1 MKSPARGDFK
11 ELTGIMKRLRAKDGC
26 PWDKKQTHKSITP
39 YLLEEAYEVIE
50 AINNDDTENLK
61 EELGDLLLQ
70 VVFHAQIADDKGKF
84 NIVDVVDA
92 INTKLIGRHPHIFGD
107 KKGLTK
113 DWQVRDFWEKHKKE
127 TKKRDSVIDGVPKAL
142 PALLR
147 SRRLQSKAQSTG
159 FKWKE
164 QSSMVKKVDE
174 ELREVKAALRSKNK
188 KHISEELGDL
198 MFALVTLAYHHKIN
212 PEESLQKA
220 NDKFIKR
227 FKKIEKDLRPGMT
240 EKEMLRLWNT
250 AKGNHK
256 SQITNPK

>member
-1 MKSPARGDFK
+1 MKKSKDHFN
-11 ELTGIMKRLRAKDGC
+11 ELISIMKILRAKDGC

-50 AINNDDTENLK
+50 AINNNDSENLK

-70 VVFHAQIADDKGKF
+70 VVFHAQIASDNNMF
-84 NIVDVVDA
+84 VIEDVIKA
-92 INTKLIGRHPHIFGD
+92 ISNKLIIRHPHVFGD

-113 DWQVRDFWEKHKKE
+113 DWHVRDFWEKQKKE
-127 TKKRDSVIDGVPKAL
+127 SKKRDSVIDGVPKAL

-159 FKWKE
+159 FKWKKQE
-164 QSSMVKKVDE
+164 SILDKVE
-174 ELREVKAALRSKNK
+174 EEFREVKQAIKSKNK

-198 MFALVTLAYHHKIN
+198 MFALVTLAYHNNIN
-212 PEESLQKA
+212 AEASMQKA

-227 FKKIEKDLRPGMT
+227 FKKIEKSLVPGMS
-240 EKEMLRLWNT
+240 EKDMMALWKK
-250 AKGNHK
+250 AKK
-256 SQITNPK
+256 

>member
-1 MKSPARGDFK
+1 MARGDFR

-50 AINNDDTENLK
+50 AINNNDTENLK

-70 VVFHAQIADDKGKF
+70 VVFHAQIADDRGEF
-84 NIVDVVDA
+84 RIDDVIEG
-92 INTKLIGRHPHIFGD
+92 INTKLIVRHPHIFGD

-164 QSSMVKKVDE
+164 QASMLEKVDE
-174 ELREVKAALRSKNK
+174 ELREVKAALRSRNK

-198 MFALVTLAYHHKIN
+198 MFALVTLAYHNKIN
-212 PEESLQKA
+212 PEESLQSA

-227 FKKIEKDLRPGMT
+227 FKKVEKDLKPGMT
-240 EKEMLRLWNT
+240 EKEMIGLWKK
-250 AKGNHK
+250 AKR
-256 SQITNPK
+256 

>member
-1 MKSPARGDFK
+1 MKFHGNGNFDK
-11 ELTGIMKRLRAKDGC
+11 LVGIMKRLRASDGC

-50 AINNDDTENLK
+50 AINNNDPENLK

-70 VVFHAQIADDKGKF
+70 VVFHAQIASDNGKF
-84 NIVDVVDA
+84 KVDDVVEA
-92 INTKLIGRHPHIFGD
+92 INRKLITRHPHVFGD

-113 DWQVRDFWEKHKKE
+113 DWHVRDFWEKQKKE
-127 TKKRDSVIDGVPKAL
+127 SKKRDSVIDGVPKAL

-159 FKWKE
+159 FKWKK
-164 QSSMVKKVDE
+164 QGSIMKKVEE
-174 ELREVKAALRSKNK
+174 ELGEVKAALKSKNR

-198 MFALVTLAYHHKIN
+198 MFALVTLAYYNKIN
-212 PEESLQKA
+212 PEDSLQSA

-227 FKKIEKDLRPGMT
+227 FKKVEKHLAPGMP
-240 EKEMLRLWNT
+240 EQAMIRLWKA
-250 AKGNHK
+250 AKK
-256 SQITNPK
+256 

>member
-1 MKSPARGDFK
+1 MKMKAHGDFK

-50 AINNDDTENLK
+50 AINNNDTENLK

-84 NIVDVVDA
+84 RIDDVIEA
-92 INTKLIGRHPHIFGD
+92 INTKLIVRHPHIFGD

-127 TKKRDSVIDGVPKAL
+127 TKKRDSVIDGVPKAM

-159 FKWKE
+159 FKWKK
-164 QSSMVKKVDE
+164 QASMIEKVDE
-174 ELREVKAALRSKNK
+174 ELSEVKAALRSKNK

-198 MFALVTLAYHHKIN
+198 MFALVTLAYHEKIN
-212 PEESLQKA
+212 PEESLQSA

-227 FKKIEKDLRPGMT
+227 FKIVEKDLKPGMT
-240 EKEMLRLWNT
+240 EKEMIGLWKK
-250 AKGNHK
+250 AKK
-256 SQITNPK
+256 